1 MSPQTNDLHA
11 AMQWHLPWHKARVR
25 FIAAFVLSLIKV
37 TTVNLTRVANGL
49 NGHADKR
56 SNYRRIQRFFALFEM
71 DYDLIAQLLFSL
83 LPAKKNWIVTLDR
96 TNWKFGQL
104 NINILVAG
112 ILYQGIAIPLYW
124 TLLDKRGNSNTQERI
139 ALMQA
144 LLKILDPSRIQ
155 AVVCDREFIG
165 CQWFKW
171 LDEQG
176 LTYHLRIKENA
187 LLQGDKKEKA
197 VRTLFGDLTL
207 QQARILRK
215 RRHIYGHAVY
225 LAAVRLED
233 EYLIVASN
241 RDPGQALKRYQKRWG
256 IECLFSALKKR
267 GFDFE
272 QTHLVHLDRL
282 KKLVALLAL
291 AFTWAHIVGEW
302 ITQHKP
308 LKIKKHGYK
317 EQSIFRAGLDH
328 LQYIL
333 LNIQEHLEAF
343 WDCVGLLI
351 HPYEIRTD

>member
-1 MSPQTNDLHA
+1 M
-11 AMQWHLPWHKARVR
+11 RVLAP
-25 FIAAFVLSLIKV
+25 FCV
-37 TTVNLTRVANGL
+37 RV
-49 NGHADKR
+49 
-56 SNYRRIQRFFALFEM
+56 S
-71 DYDLIAQLLFSL
+71 
-83 LPAKKNWIVTLDR
+83 T
-96 TNWKFGQL
+96 
-104 NINILVAG
+104 
-112 ILYQGIAIPLYW
+112 
-124 TLLDKRGNSNTQERI
+124 
-139 ALMQA
+139 
-144 LLKILDPSRIQ
+144 
-155 AVVCDREFIG
+155 
-165 CQWFKW
+165 
-171 LDEQG
+171 
-176 LTYHLRIKENA
+176 
-187 LLQGDKKEKA
+187 
-197 VRTLFGDLTL
+197 
-207 QQARILRK
+207 
-215 RRHIYGHAVY
+215 VY

-272 QTHLVHLDRL
+272 QTHLVHLDRI